1 MIHIVRATV
10 FVQTCL
16 QEIIQAKYSYPA
28 DIISMC
34 SLVKEMHT
42 SAQDEWWVDTLRT
55 FAPKTL
61 GRILAPMCVWA
72 SATKSQQKQQKG
84 PPKKNTNKQRKTALC
99 SLSLGNA
106 TKSINICFIID
117 INI

>member
-1 MIHIVRATV
+1 MPPRNYVNILEICFAT
-10 FVQTCL
+10 
-16 QEIIQAKYSYPA
+16 YSYPA
-28 DIISMC
+28 DIIFMC

-84 PPKKNTNKQRKTALC
+84 PKKKHKQAKKN
-99 SLSLGNA
+99 SLMLSFTGERY
-106 TKSINICFIID
+106 
-117 INI
+117 